1 MMLKGDGS
9 FKGIVMGPRR
19 AFPISIPSGT
29 PNWSTAV
36 NPSLRTEKRTPRVTT
51 SEAKFMINTQGE
63 MGELNVIAS
72 ARAGAESAW
81 GTGCGGGGGGP
92 RPPPRA
98 GGRRAVDPGP
108 VRGRST
114 RRARLH
120 AAERDEGRGAS
131 RPT

>member
-19 AFPISIPSGT
+19 SFPISIPSGT
-29 PNWSTAV
+29 PNWSKAV

-72 ARAGAESAW
+72 ARADAESSW
-81 GTGCGGGGGGP
+81 GTGCGGTGDGGVRGAVSASWPAAVLGLGVSA
-92 RPPPRA
+92 A
-98 GGRRAVDPGP
+98 GGAEA
-108 VRGRST
+108 GRSEEHT
-114 RRARLH
+114 
-120 AAERDEGRGAS
+120 
-131 RPT
+131 